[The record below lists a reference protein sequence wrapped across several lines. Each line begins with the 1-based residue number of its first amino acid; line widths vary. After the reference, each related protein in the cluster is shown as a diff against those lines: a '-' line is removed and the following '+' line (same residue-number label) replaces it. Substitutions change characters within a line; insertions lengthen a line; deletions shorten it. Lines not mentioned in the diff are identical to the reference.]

1 MNEQELLLRAV
12 ELIKTIPYLNLAT
25 SLDDRPW
32 SSPIYAVH
40 DNDLNFYWSS
50 WKEALHSTNLSSN
63 RRTSFT
69 IYDSSRKRGTN
80 NYRCLYMT
88 ATVAIVENKSEAE
101 KASQMLYPEDRI
113 DLTDFLA
120 QGLKRIYKA
129 TPQQAWLNCLSE
141 RELTPSTLK
150 MRTELDVSAIKAAT

>member
-1 MNEQELLLRAV
+1 MIVRGAALFTLFM
-12 ELIKTIPYLNLAT
+12 TMT
-25 SLDDRPW
+25 STSTGHPG
-32 SSPIYAVH
+32 
-40 DNDLNFYWSS
+40 
-50 WKEALHSTNLSSN
+50 KEALHSTNLSSN
-63 RRTSFT
+63 RQTSFT

-88 ATVAIVENKSEAE
+88 ATVSIVENKSEAE
-101 KASQMLYPEDRI
+101 RAFQMLYPEDRM

-141 RELTPSTLK
+141 RELDTIDA
-150 MRTELDVSAIKAAT
+150 EDAH